1 MGNVNAVIL
10 MEFSSVSQR
19 VAILTT
25 FRVSV
30 QPVDVIP
37 SNCGWKILF
46 HKKMGGGGGGGGLTH

>member
-46 HKKMGGGGGGGGLTH
+46 HKKMGGGGLTH